1 MGYQDELLVL
11 GLPWDKVEL
20 TRKSYLVALSFLK
33 ASFHVFEDGG
43 IPKRE
48 GFDLFQ
54 PNQLICLSVGS
65 MNKLKAGSSVSR
77 RFQIY
82 SCDHFTVAYALPVP
96 AHSVLF
102 SLGRRPAWPSWR
114 SSLASLIAL

>member
-1 MGYQDELLVL
+1 MGLKDELLVL
-11 GLPWDKVEL
+11 GLAWEKVEL

-65 MNKLKAGSSVSR
+65 MNKLKTGSSVSR

-82 SCDHFTVAYALPVP
+82 SCTTPLSFMTSLLSS
-96 AHSVLF
+96 SV
-102 SLGRRPAWPSWR
+102 GRRPAWPSWR
-114 SSLASLIAL
+114 SLLASSIAL